1 LAFKPQQELRKIEI
15 LSLLQSLQRILQQT
29 LS

>member
-15 LSLLQSLQRILQQT
+15 LSLLQ
-29 LS
+29 